1 MSDISLFI
9 FNDENLKNKT
19 IPVLQDWSGKG
30 FLKNFLTLEK
40 FNQDNNVYQSYE
52 CIDGDYLQIEN
63 IKRRLESVQYQT
75 IRIVNITSPT
85 SAPPDF
91 EGITGWTFK
100 TILGIVLMI
109 KLKYKSIFETWN

>member
-40 FNQDNNVYQSYE
+40 FNQDDNVYQSYE
-52 CIDGDYLQIEN
+52 CIDGDYLQIKN

-91 EGITGWTFK
+91 EGI
-100 TILGIVLMI
+100 
-109 KLKYKSIFETWN
+109 KSFLRAHLIFPLFL